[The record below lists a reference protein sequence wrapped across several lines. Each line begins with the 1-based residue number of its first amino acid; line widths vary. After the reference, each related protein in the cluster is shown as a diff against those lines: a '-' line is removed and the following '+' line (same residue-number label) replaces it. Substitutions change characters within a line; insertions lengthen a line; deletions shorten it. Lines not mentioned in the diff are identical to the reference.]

1 MVHSFT
7 WVLVAKLALFPTHEF
22 CMVQSS
28 RTTTESHS
36 TELTILTLL
45 PIWQF
50 RPITDVF
57 TDVRSPACVRLCVR
71 ARARARACLCVCAR
85 VCVFARGVCMRL
97 LVRARV
103 CVCARVC
110 ARVRARACVRACVC
124 ACARVSR
131 VMAAFTE
138 TRSPNLEK
146 SPTMQSGP
154 IVVLDGIC
162 TDGEPRTAHAG
173 AAEARERSA
182 HASLASLPRTQRE
195 GRIHYLGRNKGGRTA
210 PRLGRRGMMARH
222 GHAR

>member
-1 MVHSFT
+1 
-7 WVLVAKLALFPTHEF
+7 
-22 CMVQSS
+22 
-28 RTTTESHS
+28 
-36 TELTILTLL
+36 LL

-71 ARARARACLCVCAR
+71 TPCVCAR
-85 VCVFARGVCMRL
+85 
-97 LVRARV
+97 
-103 CVCARVC
+103 
-110 ARVRARACVRACVC
+110 ARVRARACVCAHVCACSHAVCACACLCAHACVCACVC

-173 AAEARERSA
+173 AAEARERST

-195 GRIHYLGRNKGGRTA
+195 GRVHNSAETKGA
-210 PRLGRRGMMARH
+210 ESRRA
-222 GHAR
+222 